1 MFESVRSWRNYIVLA
16 FSFYFLFSSGLLQ
29 ADEKHLNRAGRWV
42 ACRVSGS
49 YIVCC
54 LVAEIL
60 SGMSP
65 LFRLFD
71 HFFFRQVDPHGR
83 GHRLHRAQHGHE
95 ARGGGDPVQ
104 DVLAKAPG
112 RQDLQEE
119 LPHDDEGVLPRSSA
133 AKNLLGIIVLRLGLQ
148 IVWWS
153 PSLLTDWFQGRTQK
167 SWSDT
172 YSECTTP
179 IRWVGPS
186 LSGSRFLR
194 NIVGNISIRNSN
206 SDDIPNVGL

>member
-1 MFESVRSWRNYIVLA
+1 MRVLEEISL
-16 FSFYFLFSSGLLQ
+16 FQNFHFIFFFSSEPLQ

-83 GHRLHRAQHGHE
+83 GHRLHSAQHRHE
-95 ARGGGDPVQ
+95 ARGCRDPIQ

-133 AKNLLGIIVLRLGLQ
+133 AKNLLGTMVLR
-148 IVWWS
+148 
-153 PSLLTDWFQGRTQK
+153 QG
-167 SWSDT
+167 
-172 YSECTTP
+172 
-179 IRWVGPS
+179 V
-186 LSGSRFLR
+186 LF
-194 NIVGNISIRNSN
+194 V
-206 SDDIPNVGL
+206 